1 LIAFMIPAFMI
12 PAFMIPAFMIPALMI
27 IAVAGSNELASQE
40 VLNAVRSQN
49 KTL

>member
-1 LIAFMIPAFMI
+1 MFPAFMFPAFMI
-12 PAFMIPAFMIPALMI
+12 IAVMIIALMI

-49 KTL
+49 ETL